1 MVSLLLYSVGHTDQP
16 STEWRGTVQGRE
28 HQGAGIT
35 GGPVGITH
43 IVTYKLRESKQVSIW
58 KNDWEYSWI
67 QNAFSFTLL
76 SVLLSFKV
84 TGWYRVPGTN
94 CLYLEY
100 MTNALCSEAESG
112 PNCQLIACVYDTHM
126 GSMHEKAVSTLLA
139 YLMVYSLL
147 FFPFLI
153 LFNRKGSGRNWKG
166 HWCWQSPFPHWQ
178 GPDALHRSHHHGG
191 AEADCGGATCHSSY
205 DLRENRQV
213 QCLSPL
219 NALEGIPAFQ
229 SKEV

>member
-1 MVSLLLYSVGHTDQP
+1 MVSLLLYSVGHTDQL

-35 GGPVGITH
+35 GGPVGTTH

-67 QNAFSFTLL
+67 QNALPFYLFCYPSKSQGGTESLGLTASTWNIWPVLYALRL
-76 SVLLSFKV
+76 SHVQTANLSLV
-84 TGWYRVPGTN
+84 
-94 CLYLEY
+94 C
-100 MTNALCSEAESG
+100 MTHIWEVCIRRQSQLFWLILWFILC
-112 PNCQLIACVYDTHM
+112 
-126 GSMHEKAVSTLLA
+126 
-139 YLMVYSLL
+139 YS
-147 FFPFLI
+147 FLI

-178 GPDALHRSHHHGG
+178 GPDAVHRSHHHGG